1 MKIAI
6 IAVVLGIMSTFVI
19 FYAMVGYPVVLKLL
33 DKVMK
38 PQKNTQDY
46 SYEPT
51 VSYMIVAHNEEKVI
65 YDKLVNAL
73 SIGYPAEKM
82 QIVVASD
89 NSTDN
94 TNRIVQAFVEE
105 NDDRNIVLYT
115 SKEHKGKTNAQN
127 EAQKITTGEILVM
140 TDANTML
147 KENAI
152 QELVS
157 YFTTEDIAYVCG
169 RLEYLNAGDTA
180 TSQSESTYWN
190 LDLSMRDVESRIK
203 TITAGNGALYA
214 CRNTEYIDFPPIS
227 CHDSIMPYTYSKM
240 GKRALFN
247 PNAIAVEKAGETYD
261 DEFKRKVRMSR
272 DILDMLWRGIK
283 VMNPFKY
290 GWFSFFY
297 FGHRTCRYSL
307 WWAHIL
313 LFICTFIA
321 AFSNDLLGLMGIV
334 ATVLQVFIFLLAG
347 LEMRFK
353 TNNRIL
359 HIIGY
364 YGMTV
369 FAQAVGVYRIVTGK
383 ARPTW
388 EKAEST
394 R

>member
-1 MKIAI
+1 MLFVI
-6 IAVVLGIMSTFVI
+6 ILSILSAFVICYAMIGYPIVLGLI
-19 FYAMVGYPVVLKLL
+19 

-38 PQKNTQDY
+38 PPKNKQDY

-65 YDKLVNAL
+65 YDKLINAL
-73 SIGYPAEKM
+73 SIEYPADKM

-94 TNRIVQAFVEE
+94 TNRIVRTFIEE
-105 NDDRNIVLYT
+105 NKDWNMVLYT
-115 SKEHKGKTNAQN
+115 TKEHRGKTNAQN
-127 EAQKITTGEILVM
+127 EAQKIATGEILVM
-140 TDANTML
+140 TDANTIL
-147 KENAI
+147 KEDAI
-152 QELVS
+152 RELVS
-157 YFTTEDIAYVCG
+157 YFTAEDIAYVSG
-169 RLEYLNAGDTA
+169 KLEYSNAGDTA
-180 TSQSESTYWN
+180 TSRSESTYWD

-214 CRNTEYIDFPPIS
+214 CRNEEYIDFPPIS
-227 CHDSIMPYTYSKM
+227 CHDSAMPYTYSKM

-247 PNAIAVEKAGETYD
+247 PNAIAVEKAGETDD

-272 DILDMLWRGIK
+272 DIHTMFLWGIR
-283 VMNPFKY
+283 VMNPIEY

-313 LFICTFIA
+313 LLACTLA
-321 AFSNDLLGLMGIV
+321 ASFSTGVLSVLGGG
-334 ATVLQVFIFLLAG
+334 ATALQILFFLLAG
-347 LEMRFK
+347 FEMKFK
-353 TNNRIL
+353 INNRIL

-369 FAQAVGVYRIVTGK
+369 YAQVVGIYRIITGK
-383 ARPTW
+383 AKPVW